1 MTVSFGNPFN
11 QNQLAQITVQAMQ
24 AAQQSLLSSSI
35 MNFNLPGLSTNEACF
50 DFSRMF
56 GNFNLSGFNFDF
68 SNMNIGS
75 TSSAQY
81 TAKEGNCK
89 PNVKL
94 DKAFLNKV
102 KQIAQRINCDYKDL
116 LAVMNSE
123 SGLKST
129 ATNKNGGATGLIQF
143 MPDTAKGL
151 GTSTAALRNMTPI
164 QQLDYVEKF
173 FDNTLK
179 MTGMKGKRLS
189 AGDLYTLVFMPAK
202 VKGEVLCQA
211 GSKEYAAN
219 KCLDANKDGKITKTE
234 LGNRVI
240 SRRVNESI
248 FA

>member
-11 QNQLAQITVQAMQ
+11 QNQLAQITMQAMQ

-56 GNFNLSGFNFDF
+56 GNFNFSGFNFDF
-68 SNMNIGS
+68 SNLSQSSTGQTVREGS
-75 TSSAQY
+75 
-81 TAKEGNCK
+81 CK

-94 DKAFLNKV
+94 DKAFLDRV

-116 LAVMNSE
+116 LGVMNSE
-123 SGLKST
+123 SGLR
-129 ATNKNGGATGLIQF
+129 ADIQNKNGGAAGLIQF
-143 MPDTAKGL
+143 MPATAKAL
-151 GTSTAALRNMTPI
+151 GTTTNALKNMTPI

-173 FDNTLK
+173 YLNNIKTFGLS
-179 MTGMKGKRLS
+179 GKKLT
-189 AGDLYTLVFMPAK
+189 AGDLYTLTFMPARI
-202 VKGEVLCQA
+202 KGEVLCQT

-219 KCLDANKDGKITKTE
+219 KGLDTNRDGRITKTE

-240 SRRVNESI
+240 SKHVNESI

>member
-1 MTVSFGNPFN
+1 MTVSIGNPFN
-11 QNQLAQITVQAMQ
+11 QNQLAQITMQAMQ
-24 AAQQSLLSSSI
+24 AAQQSMLSSSI

-56 GNFNLSGFNFDF
+56 GNFNFSGFNFDF
-68 SNMNIGS
+68 SNLNQTSGS
-75 TSSAQY
+75 QSS
-81 TAKEGNCK
+81 AKEGNCK

-94 DKAFLNKV
+94 DKAFLDKV

-129 ATNKNGGATGLIQF
+129 AQNPNGGATGLIQF
-143 MPDTAKGL
+143 MPATAKAL
-151 GTSTAALRNMTPI
+151 GTTTNALKNMTPI

-173 FDNTLK
+173 YLK
-179 MTGMKGKRLS
+179 NIKAFGLSGKKLT
-189 AGDLYTLVFMPAK
+189 AGDLYTLTFLPAK
-202 VKGEVLCQA
+202 VKDEVLCQA

-219 KCLDANKDGKITKTE
+219 KVLDTNRDGRITKTE

-240 SRRVNESI
+240 SRRVNEAI